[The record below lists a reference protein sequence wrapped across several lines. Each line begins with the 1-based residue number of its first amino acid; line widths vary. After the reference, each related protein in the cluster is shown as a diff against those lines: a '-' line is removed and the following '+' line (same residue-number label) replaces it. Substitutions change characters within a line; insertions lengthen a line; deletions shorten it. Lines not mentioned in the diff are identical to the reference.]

1 VPVTDE
7 LTSEQLVELCED
19 LVQLKAELEA
29 LLEITGAAVRPVD
42 LDEPIGRLSRM
53 DAIQQQ
59 RMAQANRQRN
69 TQRLQMVI
77 AALAA
82 DPEDEYGWCK
92 RCEDPVGYGRLK
104 SRPETPFCVG
114 CQGAM
119 ERR

>member
-1 VPVTDE
+1 MNDE
-7 LTSEQLVELCED
+7 LTPEQLAELRDDLAALKVELE
-19 LVQLKAELEA
+19 V
-29 LLEITGAAVRPVD
+29 LLDTTDAGVKPVD

-59 RMAQANRQRN
+59 KMAQANRQRN

-77 AALAA
+77 AALAS

-92 RCEDPVGYGRLK
+92 RCDDPVGYGRLK
-104 SRPETPFCVG
+104 SRPETPFCVA
-114 CQGAM
+114 CQGAI

>member
-1 VPVTDE
+1 LADE
-7 LTSEQLVELCED
+7 LTDEQLSELRTD
-19 LVQLKAELEA
+19 LTSLKGALEA
-29 LLEITGAAVRPVD
+29 LLEATGAGTKPVD

-59 RMAQANRQRN
+59 KMAQANRARN
-69 TQRLQMVI
+69 AVRLRMVI

-92 RCEDPVGYGRLK
+92 RCEEPVGYGRLK
-104 SRPETPFCVG
+104 TRPEAPFCVA

>member
-1 VPVTDE
+1 VNDE
-7 LTSEQLVELCED
+7 LTPEQLVELRAD
-19 LVQLKAELEA
+19 LVALKADLEV
-29 LLEITGAAVRPVD
+29 LLDTTDAGVKPVD

-59 RMAQANRQRN
+59 KMAQANRQRN

-77 AALAA
+77 AALAS

-92 RCEDPVGYGRLK
+92 RCDDPVGYGRLK
-104 SRPETPFCVG
+104 SRPEAPFCVA
-114 CQGAM
+114 CQGAI

>member
-1 VPVTDE
+1 MNDE
-7 LTSEQLVELCED
+7 LTPEQLVELRGD
-19 LVQLKAELEA
+19 LAALKAELEV
-29 LLEITGAAVRPVD
+29 LLDTTDAGVKPVD

-59 RMAQANRQRN
+59 KMAQANRQRN

-77 AALAA
+77 AALAS

-92 RCEDPVGYGRLK
+92 RCDDPVGYGRLK
-104 SRPETPFCVG
+104 SRPETPFCVA
-114 CQGAM
+114 CQGAI

>member
-1 VPVTDE
+1 VNDE
-7 LTSEQLVELCED
+7 LTPEQIAEVRAD
-19 LVQLKAELEA
+19 LVTLRADLEA
-29 LLEITGAAVRPVD
+29 LLDTTGAGVQPVD

-69 TQRLQMVI
+69 TRRLQLVI

-92 RCEDPVGYGRLK
+92 RCDDPVGYGRLK

-114 CQGAM
+114 CQEAI

>member
-1 VPVTDE
+1 MADE
-7 LTSEQLVELCED
+7 LTSEQIAELRAD
-19 LVQLKAELEA
+19 LVVLKGELEA
-29 LLEITGAAVRPVD
+29 LLDTTDAGVRPVD

-59 RMAQANRQRN
+59 KMAQANRQRN

-92 RCEDPVGYGRLK
+92 RCDEPVGYGRLK

-114 CQGAM
+114 CQESI

>member
-1 VPVTDE
+1 MNDE
-7 LTSEQLVELCED
+7 LTPEQLTELRDDLAALKVELE
-19 LVQLKAELEA
+19 V
-29 LLEITGAAVRPVD
+29 LLDTTDAGVKPVD

-59 RMAQANRQRN
+59 KMAQANRQRN

-77 AALAA
+77 AALAS

-92 RCEDPVGYGRLK
+92 RCDDPVGYGRLK
-104 SRPETPFCVG
+104 SRPETPFCVA
-114 CQGAM
+114 CQGAI